1 MTTHIVRYV
10 NLCHLFI
17 YIQQWK
23 KCETLH
29 IQSSLG
35 IYAHKHLR
43 KCKDTYFILQ
53 NNIVLEQRSD
63 DCALPRYFINT
74 DNFLSIPYSY
84 FRSHMVNFLPVLFI
98 LI

>member
-35 IYAHKHLR
+35 IYAHKYLR
-43 KCKDTYFILQ
+43 KCKDTYFSLQ
-53 NNIVLEQRSD
+53 NNIVLEQRCLVMIAPYLD
-63 DCALPRYFINT
+63 TL
-74 DNFLSIPYSY
+74 LIPTI
-84 FRSHMVNFLPVLFI
+84 F
-98 LI
+98 